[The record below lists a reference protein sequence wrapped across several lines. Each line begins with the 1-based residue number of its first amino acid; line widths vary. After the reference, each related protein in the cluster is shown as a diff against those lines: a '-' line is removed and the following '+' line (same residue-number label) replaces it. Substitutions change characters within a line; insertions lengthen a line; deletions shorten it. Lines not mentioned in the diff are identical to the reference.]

1 MTTAAATE
9 IRLSQAAGRLI
20 AFGLRP
26 RLRPAHHEEYAK
38 LVADYRSDGRF
49 RDLVEGVCDG
59 LGLVI
64 LDVGDFG
71 LVVGAAEDSVFAWR
85 LDDYRANLGVDE
97 RLLHGLVQLGIA
109 SFCFPNA
116 ESLDASEEQVVHTVS
131 AAAVER
137 DLRETCLRL
146 QQRLGREDVPEAVPE
161 LERALALYL
170 AQASTKDA
178 KVRARKTTMAMVQ
191 TALDKLSE
199 QGLLVLVSEVDG
211 GTYKTQARYQIQV
224 RELAAYEGYRML
236 AAARRQA

>member
-1 MTTAAATE
+1 M
-9 IRLSQAAGRLI
+9 
-20 AFGLRP
+20 
-26 RLRPAHHEEYAK
+26 
-38 LVADYRSDGRF
+38 
-49 RDLVEGVCDG
+49 CDG